1 MTLEQYLEL
10 LLGPK
15 DLGSAFDTDESRL
28 AAWRAHSA
36 ELADMVAAGSR
47 PWAWWQYDAPVA
59 PFPRE
64 PDIMYLMRCD
74 VLTEDEHA
82 ELGMVPCGIVEPT

>member
-28 AAWRAHSA
+28 AGWRAHSA

-47 PWAWWQYDAPVA
+47 PWAWWQYDAPVP

-64 PDIMYLMRCD
+64 PDLTYLMRYGL
-74 VLTEDEHA
+74 LTEREQV
-82 ELGMVPCGIVEPT
+82 ELGILIAEA